1 MDKKGTDIIP
11 DKYVCQDLK
20 SKRKQVLYM
29 YICIYIY
36 IYIYIKNGWIKQK
49 DNSSTLL

>member
-11 DKYVCQDLK
+11 DKYVCQNLK
-20 SKRKQVLYM
+20 SKRKQVLHM
-29 YICIYIY
+29 YIYIY